1 MAKARNVA
9 LPGGEDELQVW
20 LRQLFSVRFG
30 EVLSFREAALDPDR
44 TDGIHSMRVAIRRL
58 RSLLGDLKLIG
69 AGPRSASLT
78 RELKLLA
85 DKLGAVRDADVGVNS
100 LLKFRAKADD
110 PEVAKGIDAFIERLR
125 SSRQEAFLALEPH
138 LTTERMEHLQ
148 SFADRFLRKMSTPRS
163 AADDLI
169 LEAAESVIRT
179 RIDEFCSLAPAL
191 YSPFR
196 VRRLHKL
203 RIAGKHLR
211 YAVEIFTDQTDEA
224 WSGRASEIAKMQ
236 GHLGELHDCDGWIS
250 TLRKNLKDYV
260 KSAGEATPEILAA
273 EWLLGEFVRRRA
285 KYYREALNLWAEW
298 RDNKFLEALLKR
310 DDLQPEQ
317 EALHKTTIDRE

>member
-9 LPGGEDELQVW
+9 LPGGEDELLVW

-69 AGPRSASLT
+69 AGPRSGSLT

-100 LLKFRAKADD
+100 LLKLRAKAND
-110 PEVAKGIDAFIERLR
+110 PKVADGIDAFIARQR
-125 SSRQEAFLALEPH
+125 SSREEAFLVLEAH

-148 SFADRFLRKMSTPRS
+148 SLADRFLRKMSSPRS
-163 AADDLI
+163 AEDDLI
-169 LEAAESVIRT
+169 RETAESVIRS
-179 RIDEFCSLAPAL
+179 RINKFCDLAPAL

-203 RIAGKHLR
+203 RIAAKHLR
-211 YAVEIFTDQTDEA
+211 YAVEMFNDQTDEA
-224 WSGRASEIAKMQ
+224 WSGRAAEIAKMQ
-236 GHLGELHDCDGWIS
+236 GHLGDLHDCDIWIAK
-250 TLRKNLKDYV
+250 LRKDLKDQAKNAV
-260 KSAGEATPEILAA
+260 ETTSEFLAA

-285 KYYREALNLWAEW
+285 KHYRDALNLWAEW
-298 RDNKFLEALLKR
+298 RSTKFLESLL
-310 DDLQPEQ
+310 
-317 EALHKTTIDRE
+317 AG